1 MIRTLMICR
10 SCGYSMEIS
19 IDNIPEVCPRCGS
32 TRLEILAYRSINMDN
47 LFEEDENSSSE
58 EEKPLLADHNNVF
71 ITKVSEGEWEVDLGK
86 VFSDDVS
93 IAELEPG
100 EYEIIF
106 YKIKKI

>member
-47 LFEEDENSSSE
+47 LFEEAQEDVRER
-58 EEKPLLADHNNVF
+58 PLLAEDEHVF

-100 EYEIIF
+100 EYEIVF
-106 YKIKKI
+106 YRIKRI

>member
-19 IDNIPEVCPRCGS
+19 IDNTPEVCPRCGS
-32 TRLEILAYRSINMDN
+32 TRLEILAYRSINMED
-47 LFEEDENSSSE
+47 LFEESQE
-58 EEKPLLADHNNVF
+58 EASGERPLLAEDEHVF

-100 EYEIIF
+100 EYEIVF
-106 YKIKKI
+106 YKIKRI